1 MADIFVISQI
11 SEKFSKKFQKFN
23 FSAVFKNFLIFF
35 FDLGQLDIAFMVC
48 IKEWEY
54 NTPKCAFSWGGEFH
68 PPPQHSGNRY
78 AVGNRVKWL
87 AKYTAVENTKKICIH
102 HINLLQKPHFLF
114 QISRLP
120 KIVQNCFC
128 IQNLPMDLSFLEKET
143 AYKSVT
149 QFTSY
154 SNSRDTGEFRSYF

>member
-54 NTPKCAFSWGGEFH
+54 NTPKYVFSWGGEFH

-78 AVGNRVKWL
+78 AVGNRVNNNGEYLFMDDEHMLL
-87 AKYTAVENTKKICIH
+87 AVITSIHSVICKTILELILILCASLIMLSKLGSKK
-102 HINLLQKPHFLF
+102 NLKNIF
-114 QISRLP
+114 
-120 KIVQNCFC
+120 KIFD
-128 IQNLPMDLSFLEKET
+128 I
-143 AYKSVT
+143 
-149 QFTSY
+149 
-154 SNSRDTGEFRSYF
+154 